1 MLSSN
6 GLAACFGPKGARYGV
21 AAHSLNGPV
30 TSFSG
35 NCDVGPYRATSAA
48 HDASADQFSIPRHER
63 IAVIALHGLTAAPE
77 ASLRGPGGESVDMPA
92 DGSGLSNSR
101 AVVLP
106 DPKTDTTHVILFSPR
121 AGTWTVVPEQGEAST
136 SIQVA
141 DGLPPVHVT
150 ARVSGSGPHRV
161 LRWSTRPVAGQSVTY
176 VERGA
181 GVAHTLLRTSRPH
194 GHLRFTPA
202 ATGGR
207 SRQIEALV
215 TENGL
220 PRDQLAVTHFV
231 ASPTPKLR
239 AISKLRLTGTLLRW
253 SPQAGAAEYS
263 LMLRT
268 SNGATS
274 SFLTHHASVRV
285 PGSMRHRRL
294 TVWISA
300 LSTRDVP
307 GPLQITTLRPNAH

>member
-1 MLSSN
+1 M
-6 GLAACFGPKGARYGV
+6 
-21 AAHSLNGPV
+21 
-30 TSFSG
+30 
-35 NCDVGPYRATSAA
+35 GPYRATSAA
-48 HDASADQFSIPRHER
+48 HDASANQFSIPRHER
-63 IAVIALHGLTAAPE
+63 IAVIALHGQTAAPE
-77 ASLRGPGGESVDMPA
+77 ASLRGPGGETLNMPA

-101 AVVLP
+101 VVVLP

-121 AGTWTVVPEQGEAST
+121 AGTWTVVREQGEAPT

-150 ARVSGSGPHRV
+150 GNVSGSGRRR
-161 LRWSTRPVAGQSVTY
+161 LFSWTIRRVAGQSVTFF
-176 VERGA
+176 EQGA

-194 GHLRFTPA
+194 GHLHFTPA
-202 ATGGR
+202 ASGGR

-220 PRDQLAVTHFV
+220 PRDQLVITHFV
-231 ASPTPKLR
+231 APPTPKLR
-239 AISKLRLTGTLLRW
+239 AISRLRLAGTLLRW

-300 LSTRDVP
+300 LSARDVP